1 MFEESTMSLADGT
14 ITPIDIRGEWI
25 ESEGIWTNRL
35 GGIEGLRQK
44 GWTIITV
51 VQVAELNNVR
61 CQIMGQGDNQ
71 VLVLSYPKAHPVPVS
86 ERHAAFIN
94 TQLSHFGP
102 PLKLGRNM
110 VIV

>member
-25 ESEGIWTNRL
+25 ESEGIWTTRL

-51 VQVAELNNVR
+51 VL
-61 CQIMGQGDNQ
+61 
-71 VLVLSYPKAHPVPVS
+71 
-86 ERHAAFIN
+86 
-94 TQLSHFGP
+94 
-102 PLKLGRNM
+102 LK
-110 VIV
+110 